1 MAAMLAAARYSRG
14 GFSLCRVDNVKRV
27 MVPGGS
33 TFHLEPGTIHPCWIL
48 LVPDIFDAHWISRK
62 LHYF

>member
-1 MAAMLAAARYSRG
+1 MAAVLAAASYSRG
-14 GFSLCRVDNVKRV
+14 GFGLCLSGSTWRV

-33 TFHLEPGTIHPCWIL
+33 MLHLEPGTIHPCWNL
-48 LVPDIFDAHWISRK
+48 LVPDALDARWNSRK